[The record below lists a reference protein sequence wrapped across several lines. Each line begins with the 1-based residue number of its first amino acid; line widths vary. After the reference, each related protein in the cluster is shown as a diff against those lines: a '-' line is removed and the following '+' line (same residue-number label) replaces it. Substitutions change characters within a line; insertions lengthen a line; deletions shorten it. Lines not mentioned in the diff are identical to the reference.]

1 MGSHR
6 KIHSKGLIKNSEF
19 FFMVPGT
26 VKVSP
31 GIVYRLILFAVRN
44 VLGHGIWKLSKG
56 KDTL

>member
-1 MGSHR
+1 MGSHL

-31 GIVYRLILFAVRN
+31 GIVYRLILFAGRN
-44 VLGHGIWKLSKG
+44 FLGHGIWKLSKG